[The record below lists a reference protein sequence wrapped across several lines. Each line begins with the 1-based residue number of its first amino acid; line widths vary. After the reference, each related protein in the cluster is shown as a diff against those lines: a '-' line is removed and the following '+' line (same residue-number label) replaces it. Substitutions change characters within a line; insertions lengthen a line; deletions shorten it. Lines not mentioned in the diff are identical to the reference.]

1 MLNDVSAVPKTAH
14 LRRALG
20 KNACGFLA
28 NKITAVLRSF
38 PLDLSLNFSRALPTV
53 SYFSPEFF
61 RKAFT
66 FWALMSVI
74 FASLQM
80 SVSHLNLS
88 LFFPRISLSSSLA
101 LNCRSSSATLIYA
114 LPYAK
119 YGISFPLNL
128 TLMHDFLSVLIWL
141 M

>member
-1 MLNDVSAVPKTAH
+1 MVNDVSAVPKTAH

-28 NKITAVLRSF
+28 NKITAVLRSLPSGMSF
-38 PLDLSLNFSRALPTV
+38 NFSSALCMV
-53 SYFSPEFF
+53 SYFSPELF
-61 RKAFT
+61 KKDLT
-66 FWALMSVI
+66 LVALMSVI
-74 FASLQM
+74 FASLQI

-88 LFFPRISLSSSLA
+88 LFFPRIIFSSSLA

-119 YGISFPLNL
+119 YGIPLPLNL